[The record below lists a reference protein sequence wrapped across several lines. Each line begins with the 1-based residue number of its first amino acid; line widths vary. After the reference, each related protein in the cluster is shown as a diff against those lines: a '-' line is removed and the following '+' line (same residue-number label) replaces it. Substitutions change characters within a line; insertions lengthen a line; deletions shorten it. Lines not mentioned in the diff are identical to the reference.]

1 MTREEGSSEPNPQDC
16 ASRQQAGVSLRVPEE
31 FKCPPDVT
39 GPPSFDRVQ
48 SPAAEC
54 ISYVHYHVYILAC
67 SLAEV

>member
-1 MTREEGSSEPNPQDC
+1 MTRAEGGSELNPQDC
-16 ASRQQAGVSLRVPEE
+16 ASSQHVGASLRVPEE
-31 FKCPPDVT
+31 FKCPPGVT

-67 SLAEV
+67 SVAEV